1 MARANES
8 CAAKKTG
15 GFRAWCSRAPPSITR
30 PRHEA
35 ATKAQHDANAT
46 GSRRSP
52 LRERKDQRITVS
64 AILRLVATG
73 GSRDAILQEHPYLE
87 ADDIEEALSC
97 VVWLAESPR
106 ETLASQ

>member
-1 MARANES
+1 MNWRVAARMVA
-8 CAAKKTG
+8 
-15 GFRAWCSRAPPSITR
+15 
-30 PRHEA
+30 
-35 ATKAQHDANAT
+35 
-46 GSRRSP
+46 SP